1 MNQPTV
7 SVAFPGA
14 GGGLHQENEEVAVGA
29 EEEHSSGS
37 GAFGVERV
45 GLATPDDMRLADAY
59 ALGREPDRAPFALCR
74 RAGGLVRAV
83 VQPSCRADVRTARSH
98 GNDRRPG
105 GGGAER
111 APAGRDFIPAG

>member
-14 GGGLHQENEEVAVGA
+14 GGGLQQDGKWGRRR
-29 EEEHSSGS
+29 STRP
-37 GAFGVERV
+37 GVKRV

-74 RAGGLVRAV
+74 RAGGLVRGVA
-83 VQPSCRADVRTARSH
+83 QPSCYADVRTARSH
-98 GNDRRPG
+98 GSDRRPG

-111 APAGRDFIPAG
+111 VPAGRDFIPAG